1 MTDHEQN
8 YQKQEKKLV
17 PIVAHQYLP
26 IMREQDPCQVMVRPA
41 HQATEFYVAFLSV
54 PSMCHRVLSPF
65 HMAAV
70 YFFLICK
77 KVINIRTQMGRTRVW
92 TTLTTFY
99 PLDKPL
105 LFWGGQL
112 VFQRNGPLFFWRGP
126 GCKNLEGKTGKK
138 GETNYC
144 LQAQEGEH
152 KKFAADQQVVSSVV
166 YLEPYFDLC

>member
-17 PIVAHQYLP
+17 PIVAYQYLP
-26 IMREQDPCQVMVRPA
+26 IMREQDPCQVTVRPA

-92 TTLTTFY
+92 TTLTTLY

-105 LFWGGQL
+105 IYWGGQL
-112 VFQRNGPLFFWRGP
+112 VFRRDGLLFFGRGDA
-126 GCKNLEGKTGKK
+126 KILKAKQAKK
-138 GETNYC
+138 MKQIIVC
-144 LQAQEGEH
+144 RH
-152 KKFAADQQVVSSVV
+152 KKENIKSLQQTSRQ
-166 YLEPYFDLC
+166 

>member
-77 KVINIRTQMGRTRVW
+77 KVINTRTQMGRTRVW

-105 LFWGGQL
+105 LFWGGHWYSKEMDHYS
-112 VFQRNGPLFFWRGP
+112 FGG
-126 GCKNLEGKTGKK
+126 GCKNLERKTGKK

-152 KKFAADQQVVSSVV
+152 KKFAAGQQVVSSVV